1 MPQYEINLL
10 VSDFGLCHVLVAEDK
25 QGNGV
30 KSGYTLAWPALHTL
44 TRSPGFSW
52 IWQTWGF
59 GPILVD
65 YADPAISELDVEA
78 PIAAGEDAVN
88 VVNGI

>member
-44 TRSPGFSW
+44 TRLTLASPGSP
-52 IWQTWGF
+52 GK
-59 GPILVD
+59 PE
-65 YADPAISELDVEA
+65 ASDPS
-78 PIAAGEDAVN
+78 
-88 VVNGI
+88 